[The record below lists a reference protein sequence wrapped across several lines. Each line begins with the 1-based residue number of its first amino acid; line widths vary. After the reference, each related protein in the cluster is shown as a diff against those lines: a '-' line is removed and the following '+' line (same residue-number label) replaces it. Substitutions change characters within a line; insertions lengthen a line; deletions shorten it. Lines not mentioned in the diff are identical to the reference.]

1 MADTLYQD
9 HLWWSKHSTIKE
21 KEFVKHH
28 IWRILS
34 SKFPS
39 EKHLTSQV
47 KVRNLKLFKCY
58 GSDNIQ
64 KQFESLI
71 LSQFKFF
78 YFISKEI
85 AKWLKYEINKPI
97 MRQLWLL
104 VNRKFEQKLCTR
116 PETASFRHIN
126 RFFNNEYSL
135 WRVKNCNH
143 MPIRKSGKN
152 LPTLNQR

>member
-1 MADTLYQD
+1 M
-9 HLWWSKHSTIKE
+9 
-21 KEFVKHH
+21 
-28 IWRILS
+28 LS
-34 SKFPS
+34 ITFDEYCQVNSHQRNIS
-39 EKHLTSQV
+39 QASQV

-85 AKWLKYEINKPI
+85 AKWLKYEINKLI

-116 PETASFRHIN
+116 PEAASFRHIN
-126 RFFNNEYSL
+126 RFFNNEYSP

-143 MPIRKSGKN
+143 MSIRKSGKN